1 MDFFLSGAW
10 VKADAATDRT
20 VLLFDVLRSLLALE
34 ATFFDVFSF
43 FPIAVCPFMEWRE
56 YSPTGQK
63 RLNHPCRLP
72 KHILERSKIQVVSGK
87 PRWYTMEMKERPKS
101 KKLDLNQLEAIVDHA
116 SGERELLAKAIKE
129 GKNPAA
135 VLLGRLGGLKGGK
148 ARAAALSAERRI
160 EIGKQAVETRWRRIK
175 EERDA

>member
-1 MDFFLSGAW
+1 
-10 VKADAATDRT
+10 
-20 VLLFDVLRSLLALE
+20 
-34 ATFFDVFSF
+34 
-43 FPIAVCPFMEWRE
+43 
-56 YSPTGQK
+56 
-63 RLNHPCRLP
+63 
-72 KHILERSKIQVVSGK
+72 
-87 PRWYTMEMKERPKS
+87 MEMKERPKS

-160 EIGKQAVETRWRRIK
+160 EIGKQAVQTRWRKIE